1 MKNNDK
7 NSKNCYLCHK
17 KLNFWITS
25 GKRYEGHKIC
35 SSCGMKIANKDLKKS
50 FDEIGAELKNVK
62 VDLGAKNQG
71 GEDLATRINRVGMRL
86 TIHLTLPIILFFIG
100 IFTFPI
106 GLLFWLL
113 GLVLLAGLFK
123 TDQK

>member
-1 MKNNDK
+1 
-7 NSKNCYLCHK
+7 
-17 KLNFWITS
+17 
-25 GKRYEGHKIC
+25 
-35 SSCGMKIANKDLKKS
+35 MKIANKDLKKS

-71 GEDLATRINRVGMRL
+71 GEDLATRINRVGMRF

>member
-1 MKNNDK
+1 MKEK
-7 NSKNCYLCHK
+7 QENCYICGK
-17 KLNFWITS
+17 KLNFWLTAS
-25 GKRYEGHKIC
+25 RKVD
-35 SSCGMKIANKDLKKS
+35 GMKVCTSCHFKRAKVDWDKDIGEVKNELKK
-50 FDEIGAELKNVK
+50 VK
-62 VDLGAKNQG
+62 LDIGAKNQG

-86 TIHLTLPIILFFIG
+86 TINLTLPIILFFIG